1 MKSTFKVLFY
11 LKKDKI
17 SKDGKVPVMG
27 RITVNGTQAGFSC
40 KLNIDPALWDE
51 KTNYLKSQ
59 RNTLSREIHQMLE
72 NIKAQIAKH
81 YQSISDRDAY
91 VTANKVKNAYH
102 GFGDRYKTLIAA
114 FDYHADSIKAR
125 IGRDRAQRTYDRLME
140 ERRCLMRYL
149 VLKKL
154 EDVTLKELDVTF
166 IERYYAWML
175 SDGHCGKTTAFKRTQ
190 TLKCVLYV
198 AVEQGWIDRHPFLAF
213 KCAPDY
219 KPRMFLSDEEIQRL
233 MNIELRYHRQRAVR
247 DMFIFCCFTGLAYID
262 LKNLT
267 YDHIVTTPTGEQYI
281 YNRRQKTGTPYHI
294 MLLPI
299 AQELI
304 ERYRGYPGKIDET
317 RVFPVKDRKSMCT
330 TIKRIAQ
337 KCGITKN
344 LSTHIGR
351 HTFGTTVTLEKGV
364 PIETVSEMLG
374 HKQITTTQIYAKLT
388 ANKMKEDVR
397 LLTQR
402 IGNLY
407 ELTQPTTRL
416 LSQERRPDQ
425 SGRRSF
431 TYSRA
436 GSRGSFSSAP
446 RRYRIRDRGFSRR
459 ASYRESLSY
468 PARSATSVCTHG
480 SVCKSH
486 LRSDNAPDRSSA
498 ANVSWPF
505 RSRAWFAPS
514 NPSVP

>member
-140 ERRCLMRYL
+140 ERRCLVRYL

-190 TLKCVLYV
+190 
-198 AVEQGWIDRHPFLAF
+198 
-213 KCAPDY
+213 
-219 KPRMFLSDEEIQRL
+219 
-233 MNIELRYHRQRAVR
+233 
-247 DMFIFCCFTGLAYID
+247 
-262 LKNLT
+262 
-267 YDHIVTTPTGEQYI
+267 
-281 YNRRQKTGTPYHI
+281 
-294 MLLPI
+294 
-299 AQELI
+299 
-304 ERYRGYPGKIDET
+304 
-317 RVFPVKDRKSMCT
+317 
-330 TIKRIAQ
+330 
-337 KCGITKN
+337 
-344 LSTHIGR
+344 
-351 HTFGTTVTLEKGV
+351 
-364 PIETVSEMLG
+364 
-374 HKQITTTQIYAKLT
+374 
-388 ANKMKEDVR
+388 
-397 LLTQR
+397 
-402 IGNLY
+402 
-407 ELTQPTTRL
+407 
-416 LSQERRPDQ
+416 
-425 SGRRSF
+425 
-431 TYSRA
+431 
-436 GSRGSFSSAP
+436 
-446 RRYRIRDRGFSRR
+446 
-459 ASYRESLSY
+459 
-468 PARSATSVCTHG
+468 
-480 SVCKSH
+480 
-486 LRSDNAPDRSSA
+486 
-498 ANVSWPF
+498 
-505 RSRAWFAPS
+505 
-514 NPSVP
+514 

>member
-1 MKSTFKVLFY
+1 
-11 LKKDKI
+11 
-17 SKDGKVPVMG
+17 MG

-140 ERRCLMRYL
+140 ERRCLVRYL

-233 MNIELRYHRQRAVR
+233 MDIELRYHRQRAVR
-247 DMFIFCCFTGLAYID
+247 DMFIFCFFTGLAYAD
-262 LKNLT
+262 VKGLTTDNLQT
-267 YDHIVTTPTGEQYI
+267 MFDGNLWIIT
-281 YNRRQKTGTPYHI
+281 RRKKTNTESRI
-294 MLLPI
+294 RLLDIP
-299 AQELI
+299 
-304 ERYRGYPGKIDET
+304 
-317 RVFPVKDRKSMCT
+317 
-330 TIKRIAQ
+330 KRIIEKYADQ
-337 KCGITKN
+337 RLDNHVFYMPCNCHCNDILREIGKQCGIKN
-344 LSTHIGR
+344 KLTFHLAR
-351 HTFGTTVTLEKGV
+351 HTFATTITLSQGM
-364 PIETVSEMLG
+364 PIETVSCLLG
-374 HKQITTTQIYAKLT
+374 HTNIKTTQIYAKITNEKISRDMSALT
-388 ANKMKEDVR
+388 ER
-397 LLTQR
+397 L
-402 IGNLY
+402 GDKY
-407 ELTQPTTRL
+407 RL
-416 LSQERRPDQ
+416 AE
-425 SGRRSF
+425 
-431 TYSRA
+431 
-436 GSRGSFSSAP
+436 
-446 RRYRIRDRGFSRR
+446 
-459 ASYRESLSY
+459 
-468 PARSATSVCTHG
+468 
-480 SVCKSH
+480 
-486 LRSDNAPDRSSA
+486 
-498 ANVSWPF
+498 
-505 RSRAWFAPS
+505 
-514 NPSVP
+514 

>member
-1 MKSTFKVLFY
+1 
-11 LKKDKI
+11 
-17 SKDGKVPVMG
+17 MG

-40 KLNIDPALWDE
+40 KLNIAPALWDE

-81 YQSISDRDAY
+81 YQSICDRDAY

-114 FDYHADSIKAR
+114 FDYHLDTIKAR
-125 IGRDRAQRTYDRLME
+125 IGHDRTQRTCDKLMG
-140 ERRCLMRYL
+140 ERCCLMRYL

-166 IERYYAWML
+166 IERYYAWIL
-175 SDGHCGKTTAFKRTQ
+175 SDGHCGKKTAFKRTQ

-233 MNIELRYHRQRAVR
+233 MDIELRYHRQRAVR

-299 AQELI
+299 
-304 ERYRGYPGKIDET
+304 
-317 RVFPVKDRKSMCT
+317 VKSRKSMCT

-407 ELTQPTTRL
+407 ELTQPTARL
-416 LSQERRPDQ
+416 LSKE
-425 SGRRSF
+425 
-431 TYSRA
+431 A
-436 GSRGSFSSAP
+436 
-446 RRYRIRDRGFSRR
+446 
-459 ASYRESLSY
+459 
-468 PARSATSVCTHG
+468 
-480 SVCKSH
+480 
-486 LRSDNAPDRSSA
+486 
-498 ANVSWPF
+498 
-505 RSRAWFAPS
+505 
-514 NPSVP
+514 

>member
-1 MKSTFKVLFY
+1 MPKIDVYDINGKKVKELELNEAVFGIEPNEAVVHSVLVNFLANQRQGTQSTKTRSEVSGGGRKPWRQKGTGRARQGSIRAPQWIKGGIALGPKPRSYKYTVNKKERQLAVKSVLSSKVLENE
-11 LKKDKI
+11 LVVVD
-17 SKDGKVPVMG
+17 SLP
-27 RITVNGTQAGFSC
+27 
-40 KLNIDPALWDE
+40 LNDI
-51 KTNYLKSQ
+51 KTK
-59 RNTLSREIHQMLE
+59 EMVKMLE

-233 MNIELRYHRQRAVR
+233 MDIELRYHRQRAVR

-416 LSQERRPDQ
+416 LSKE
-425 SGRRSF
+425 
-431 TYSRA
+431 A
-436 GSRGSFSSAP
+436 
-446 RRYRIRDRGFSRR
+446 
-459 ASYRESLSY
+459 
-468 PARSATSVCTHG
+468 
-480 SVCKSH
+480 
-486 LRSDNAPDRSSA
+486 
-498 ANVSWPF
+498 
-505 RSRAWFAPS
+505 
-514 NPSVP
+514 

>member
-140 ERRCLMRYL
+140 ERRCLVRYL

-233 MNIELRYHRQRAVR
+233 MDIELRYHRQRAVR
-247 DMFIFCCFTGLAYID
+247 DMFIFCFFTGLAYAD
-262 LKNLT
+262 VKGLTTDNLQT
-267 YDHIVTTPTGEQYI
+267 MFDGNLWIIT
-281 YNRRQKTGTPYHI
+281 RRKKTNTESRI
-294 MLLPI
+294 RLLDIP
-299 AQELI
+299 
-304 ERYRGYPGKIDET
+304 
-317 RVFPVKDRKSMCT
+317 
-330 TIKRIAQ
+330 KRIIEKYADQ
-337 KCGITKN
+337 RLDNHVFYMPCNCHCNDILREIGKQCGIKN
-344 LSTHIGR
+344 KLTFHLAR
-351 HTFGTTVTLEKGV
+351 HTFATTITLSQGM
-364 PIETVSEMLG
+364 PIETVSCLLG
-374 HKQITTTQIYAKLT
+374 HTNIKTTQIYAKITNEKISRDMSALT
-388 ANKMKEDVR
+388 ER
-397 LLTQR
+397 L
-402 IGNLY
+402 GDKY
-407 ELTQPTTRL
+407 RL
-416 LSQERRPDQ
+416 AE
-425 SGRRSF
+425 
-431 TYSRA
+431 
-436 GSRGSFSSAP
+436 
-446 RRYRIRDRGFSRR
+446 
-459 ASYRESLSY
+459 
-468 PARSATSVCTHG
+468 
-480 SVCKSH
+480 
-486 LRSDNAPDRSSA
+486 
-498 ANVSWPF
+498 
-505 RSRAWFAPS
+505 
-514 NPSVP
+514 

>member
-1 MKSTFKVLFY
+1 
-11 LKKDKI
+11 
-17 SKDGKVPVMG
+17 
-27 RITVNGTQAGFSC
+27 
-40 KLNIDPALWDE
+40 
-51 KTNYLKSQ
+51 
-59 RNTLSREIHQMLE
+59 
-72 NIKAQIAKH
+72 
-81 YQSISDRDAY
+81 
-91 VTANKVKNAYH
+91 
-102 GFGDRYKTLIAA
+102 
-114 FDYHADSIKAR
+114 
-125 IGRDRAQRTYDRLME
+125 
-140 ERRCLMRYL
+140 
-149 VLKKL
+149 
-154 EDVTLKELDVTF
+154 
-166 IERYYAWML
+166 
-175 SDGHCGKTTAFKRTQ
+175 
-190 TLKCVLYV
+190 
-198 AVEQGWIDRHPFLAF
+198 
-213 KCAPDY
+213 
-219 KPRMFLSDEEIQRL
+219 MFLSDEEIQRL
-233 MNIELRYHRQRAVR
+233 MDIELRYHRQRAVR

-299 AQELI
+299 AQEFI

-317 RVFPVKDRKSMCT
+317 RVFPVKSRKSMCT

-416 LSQERRPDQ
+416 LSKE
-425 SGRRSF
+425 
-431 TYSRA
+431 A
-436 GSRGSFSSAP
+436 
-446 RRYRIRDRGFSRR
+446 
-459 ASYRESLSY
+459 
-468 PARSATSVCTHG
+468 
-480 SVCKSH
+480 
-486 LRSDNAPDRSSA
+486 
-498 ANVSWPF
+498 
-505 RSRAWFAPS
+505 
-514 NPSVP
+514 

>member
-1 MKSTFKVLFY
+1 
-11 LKKDKI
+11 
-17 SKDGKVPVMG
+17 
-27 RITVNGTQAGFSC
+27 
-40 KLNIDPALWDE
+40 
-51 KTNYLKSQ
+51 
-59 RNTLSREIHQMLE
+59 
-72 NIKAQIAKH
+72 
-81 YQSISDRDAY
+81 
-91 VTANKVKNAYH
+91 
-102 GFGDRYKTLIAA
+102 
-114 FDYHADSIKAR
+114 
-125 IGRDRAQRTYDRLME
+125 
-140 ERRCLMRYL
+140 
-149 VLKKL
+149 
-154 EDVTLKELDVTF
+154 
-166 IERYYAWML
+166 
-175 SDGHCGKTTAFKRTQ
+175 
-190 TLKCVLYV
+190 
-198 AVEQGWIDRHPFLAF
+198 
-213 KCAPDY
+213 
-219 KPRMFLSDEEIQRL
+219 

-330 TIKRIAQ
+330 TINRIA
-337 KCGITKN
+337 
-344 LSTHIGR
+344 

-416 LSQERRPDQ
+416 LSKE
-425 SGRRSF
+425 
-431 TYSRA
+431 A
-436 GSRGSFSSAP
+436 
-446 RRYRIRDRGFSRR
+446 
-459 ASYRESLSY
+459 
-468 PARSATSVCTHG
+468 
-480 SVCKSH
+480 
-486 LRSDNAPDRSSA
+486 
-498 ANVSWPF
+498 
-505 RSRAWFAPS
+505 
-514 NPSVP
+514 